1 MNKFTL
7 SLKMSLC
14 LLLCAFLTA
23 FCLPETLDEELAYIG
38 KKLSEHHDSEHAE
51 EQIKR
56 YELNVTNT
64 GFCRY
69 RRYYVSGKVEYFS
82 FNLIKFKDLD
92 YYGTDKTGLL
102 YLRTRGENVIV
113 QTYNDKREGDVD
125 SMATFMAVP
134 LKNMEPADLSDLSE
148 RLLKMNAQLLAH
160 K

>member
-14 LLLCAFLTA
+14 LLLCLLLMA
-23 FCLPETLDEELAYIG
+23 FCIPGLLDEELAYIG
-38 KKLSEHHDSEHAE
+38 KKLSEHHDSEHAK

-69 RRYYVSGKVEYFS
+69 KRYYVNGKVEYFS

-92 YYGTDKTGLL
+92 YYGTDKNGLL
-102 YLRTRGENVIV
+102 YLRTSGENVIV
-113 QTYNDKREGDVD
+113 QTYNDKKDGDVD
-125 SMATFMAVP
+125 SMATYMVIP
-134 LKNMEPADLSDLSE
+134 LKNIEPGDLSDLSE
-148 RLLKMNAQLLAH
+148 RLVKLNAQLLAQ